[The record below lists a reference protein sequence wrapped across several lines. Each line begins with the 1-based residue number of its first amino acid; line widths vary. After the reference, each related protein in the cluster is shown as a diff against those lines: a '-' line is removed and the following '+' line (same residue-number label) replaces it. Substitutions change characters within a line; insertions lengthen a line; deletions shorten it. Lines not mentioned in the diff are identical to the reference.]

1 MLLNFITYIEE
12 AVMCKEKLYRD
23 QIKLYFPLLS
33 IRFAYDSGEVL
44 IYCFLVLSGQNPY
57 S

>member
-1 MLLNFITYIEE
+1 MLLNFITFIEE

-23 QIKLYFPLLS
+23 FPRLS
-33 IRFAYDSGEVL
+33 ISFGYYSGEVL
-44 IYCFLVLSGQNPY
+44 AYYFLVLYGQNPY

>member
-1 MLLNFITYIEE
+1 MLLNFITFLEE

-23 QIKLYFPLLS
+23 FPLLS
-33 IRFAYDSGEVL
+33 ISFACYSGEVL
-44 IYCFLVLSGQNPY
+44 AYYFLVLYGQNPY